1 MTNTVSDIS
10 LRPRNGWMELNNMN
24 ECKLLV
30 CLTKPCNSIN
40 SSEDMCVWNV
50 VLTLMCMETV
60 KRCIT
65 S

>member
-1 MTNTVSDIS
+1 M
-10 LRPRNGWMELNNMN
+10 
-24 ECKLLV
+24 
-30 CLTKPCNSIN
+30 N
-40 SSEDMCVWNV
+40 SSEDMCMWNV